1 MEREVRYILRKFASY
16 LYVTFIIFISIS
28 ATNANSRKLGP
39 EDDNKKDEVSVA
51 KIYFAG
57 SVNEQKVGELIQ
69 AIDDANINYKKLKRI
84 YLYIDSYGGN
94 MDSGYAAY
102 WAVKSSRTPVTTVN
116 MGTVMSSA
124 SMIFCGADDRQS
136 LKGGRFIL
144 HPASVSLGNSSY
156 QPDELERKRQ
166 ELEGFN
172 AMFRDVYKECT
183 KLSEQEIADLLHAE
197 NQRRF
202 MLPDEARQ
210 TGLIAK
216 IADKI
221 VDSSVSYFVTDTV
234 KNTN

>member
-1 MEREVRYILRKFASY
+1 MRYILRNFASY
-16 LYVTFIIFISIS
+16 LYVTFIIFNSIS
-28 ATNANSRKLGP
+28 AANANSRKIGP
-39 EDDNKKDEVSVA
+39 EDNNKKDEVSIA
-51 KIYFAG
+51 KIYFSG
-57 SVNEQKVGELIQ
+57 SVNGEKVGELIQ
-69 AIDDANINYKKLKRI
+69 AIDDANINYRKLKRI
-84 YLYIDSYGGN
+84 YLYINSDGGD
-94 MDSGYAAY
+94 MDSGYAGY

-116 MGTVMSSA
+116 MGMVMSSA

-144 HPASVSLGNSSY
+144 HPASVSVGNAY
-156 QPDELERKRQ
+156 VQPDQLQRKVQ
-166 ELEGFN
+166 QLDGYN

-183 KLSEQEIADLLHAE
+183 KLSEQEIADFLHAE

-221 VDSSVSYFVTDTV
+221 MDSSVSYFVTDTN
-234 KNTN
+234 KNTND

>member
-1 MEREVRYILRKFASY
+1 MRYILRNFVSS

-28 ATNANSRKLGP
+28 TANANSRKIGP
-39 EDDNKKDEVSVA
+39 EDNNKKDEVSIA

-57 SVNEQKVGELIQ
+57 SVNGETAAELIE

-84 YLYIDSYGGN
+84 YLYINSYGGG
-94 MDSGYAAY
+94 MEGGYAAY

-116 MGTVMSSA
+116 MGMVMSSA

-136 LKGGRFIL
+136 LKGGHFIL
-144 HPASVSLGNSSY
+144 HAASVSVGNDY
-156 QPDELERKRQ
+156 VQPDQLQRKVQ
-166 ELEGFN
+166 QLDGYN
-172 AMFRDVYKECT
+172 AMFHDVYKECT
-183 KLSEQEIADLLHAE
+183 KLSEQELTAMFQGE

-210 TGLIAK
+210 TGLITK

-221 VDSSVSYFVTDTV
+221 MDSSVSYFVTDTV
-234 KNTN
+234 KNTND

>member
-1 MEREVRYILRKFASY
+1 MRFILQFLVKFSP
-16 LYVTFIIFISIS
+16 VIFMIFFSIS
-28 ATNANSRKLGP
+28 AANANSRKIGP
-39 EDDNKKDEVSVA
+39 EDNNKKDEVSIV
-51 KIYFAG
+51 KIYFSG
-57 SVNEQKVGELIQ
+57 SVNEKKAGELVQ

-84 YLYIDSYGGN
+84 YLYINSYGGD

-202 MLPDEARQ
+202 MLNDEARQ

-221 VDSSVSYFVTDTV
+221 MDSSVSYFVTDTN
-234 KNTN
+234 KNTND